1 MHSNELTKTVN
12 EGLWNKT
19 ISKEQSISNL
29 LMLKISTEGDLALK
43 ILMSLKISTEKRC
56 CFHGICKHFYIL

>member
-29 LMLKISTEGDLALK
+29 LMLKISIEGDLALK
-43 ILMSLKISTEKRC
+43 ILMSLKNID
-56 CFHGICKHFYIL
+56 